1 MYIQWERVEI
11 ESDDPHNKTRLVA
24 ILNGGSDKGLK
35 SQNTI
40 VAELGSI
47 GERYITVRVK
57 TMREFH
63 KGLFWATVDKKL
75 DQLCIET
82 DVRQAIEAE
91 IAEKIS
97 RPNEQWALWGVT
109 CVPRYD

>member
-1 MYIQWERVEI
+1 M
-11 ESDDPHNKTRLVA
+11 ESKSEDFRDRIRLVA
-24 ILNGGSDKGLK
+24 ILNGGLDEGVK
-35 SQNTI
+35 SGATSI
-40 VAELGSI
+40 AELGSI
-47 GERYITVRVK
+47 EERYIAARVK

-75 DQLCIET
+75 DQLCVET

-97 RPNEQWALWGVT
+97 RPDEQWALWGVT
-109 CVPRYD
+109 CVPCYD